1 MGKSQLAKWF
11 RCLLDPPVIKLGHQN
26 FLLTCSRFH
35 DFLPKKFYLPFISFR
50 FFCHKNHLNEFIT
63 YVTGILRKIPPTPKK
78 YVH

>member
-11 RCLLDPPVIKLGHQN
+11 RCLLDPSVIKISHQN

-35 DFLPKKFYLPFISFR
+35 DFLPKKFYLPFISFM
-50 FFCHKNHLNEFIT
+50 FFCHKNHSNKFIT
-63 YVTGILRKIPPTPKK
+63 YVTAILQIIPLTLKK